1 MKKEL
6 EKLLLSEKEYCFE
19 DGTLNKSLVLEKAR
33 KYDSKLLSKLMEKS
47 AIKDTFFDKVKNKEK
62 TLNDIYIYIFNLE
75 KFVQFLSNKEF
86 LPDSFTAYKTKI
98 GLASNNKYLSESS
111 DVVLN
116 FPYKDCILE
125 GGQSREDA
133 KREEVFFNRTLA
145 PSEINRL
152 LDDKVFTNFKI
163 INKDGENEVT
173 EITDKD
179 NFIIKGNNLVVLHS
193 LKKRFAGKIK
203 CIYIDPPY
211 NTGNDSFKYNDKF
224 NHSTW
229 LTFMKNRLEVAR
241 ELLADDGVIFVHC
254 DDNEQAY
261 LKVLMDEVFGRE
273 NFIINLIWANKEG
286 GGKSDSLHF
295 RKKHE
300 YIISYGKNKTNVVI
314 HPEPV
319 KDIDRYKEEDEYVNT
334 RGKHQLI
341 KLDSGSL
348 GWVKSLDYPIEHNG
362 IMYYAGGDK
371 SKWEDRAAG
380 GSQITEYG
388 WRWRWSKEKFQWGLE
403 NDFIVFKNGN
413 VYTKQYLNCDNEG
426 NIKPRTLQPLGM
438 IEHSS
443 NTQSNRHIKSLFG
456 TAKFTYSKPES
467 IIKDIIFYATQPND
481 LVLDFHLGSGTTA
494 AVAHKMGRRY
504 IGIEQMD
511 YIEDIA
517 VERLKKVIDG
527 EQGGI
532 SKAVEWQGG
541 GDFIYCELKNDA
553 QDFVDIVEKST
564 SDEELVSLLE
574 KLKHSS
580 FLSYRVDSKKLNTKE
595 FEKLSLYDKKQLL
608 LEVIDSN
615 MLYLNYSDINDTS
628 YNISDLDKKLNKEF
642 YDGGNE

>member
-1 MKKEL
+1 M
-6 EKLLLSEKEYCFE
+6 
-19 DGTLNKSLVLEKAR
+19 
-33 KYDSKLLSKLMEKS
+33 
-47 AIKDTFFDKVKNKEK
+47 
-62 TLNDIYIYIFNLE
+62 
-75 KFVQFLSNKEF
+75 
-86 LPDSFTAYKTKI
+86 
-98 GLASNNKYLSESS
+98 
-111 DVVLN
+111 N

-133 KREEVFFNRTLA
+133 KRDEVFFNRTLA

-152 LDDKVFTNFKI
+152 LDDKVFTNFKK

-241 ELLADDGVIFVHC
+241 ELLADDGVIFVNL
-254 DDNEQAY
+254 DDTEVHY
-261 LKVLMDEVFGRE
+261 CKVLMDEIFGRSNFVNEIIWRYRTYVGQVKMFFPRKHDNILLYKKDKITYFNQTNVGNYEDTPDFKRWEKYLNRDGEIVFGNHPE
-273 NFIINLIWANKEG
+273 T
-286 GGKSDSLHF
+286 DSRFAAYL
-295 RKKHE
+295 RK
-300 YIISYGKNKTNVVI
+300 YISQFGEPQIGEVIYKNKGYIVDDVWEDIIALDAKNKSERI
-314 HPEPV
+314 DLFSGSGQKPEA
-319 KDIDRYKEEDEYVNT
+319 
-334 RGKHQLI
+334 LI
-341 KLDSGSL
+341 ERILDS
-348 GWVKSLDYPIEHNG
+348 V
-362 IMYYAGGDK
+362 
-371 SKWEDRAAG
+371 
-380 GSQITEYG
+380 
-388 WRWRWSKEKFQWGLE
+388 
-403 NDFIVFKNGN
+403 
-413 VYTKQYLNCDNEG
+413 
-426 NIKPRTLQPLGM
+426 
-438 IEHSS
+438 
-443 NTQSNRHIKSLFG
+443 
-456 TAKFTYSKPES
+456 
-467 IIKDIIFYATQPND
+467 TQPND